1 MFDKPGFVAFV
12 VALVTSVSTLS
23 GAVLLEFVR
32 GHMRSVEDR
41 RRARAE
47 EMRAQLRL
55 LYKPI
60 LRMLELHSPIAA
72 VMDPEDW
79 EREARKQLSEVFKT
93 IDEHLEYADPE
104 LTRLLYSYTE
114 GAMLA
119 GYSGVDELARL
130 RRYVRG
136 RFEQLCQE
144 LYIMPREPRPPLI
157 ARLRGWLRWQMW
169 GRWRAK
175 EF

>member
-12 VALVTSVSTLS
+12 VAVVTAVSTLT
-23 GAVLLEFVR
+23 GGVLFEIVR
-32 GHMRSVEDR
+32 GYQRSVESR

-47 EMRAQLRL
+47 EMRSQLRL

-79 EREARKQLSEVFKT
+79 DRKAREQLSAVFKV

-104 LTRLLYSYTE
+104 LTRLLYDYTE
-114 GAMLA
+114 GALLS

-130 RRYVRG
+130 RRYVRD
-136 RFEQLCQE
+136 RFDQLCRE
-144 LYIMPREPRPPLI
+144 LYIMPNQPRPSRFT
-157 ARLRGWLRWQMW
+157 RLRGWFGRWMW

-175 EF
+175 ES